1 MKKVLSLVLAAAMV
15 MGMSVSAFAA
25 NFSKPA
31 NSDGPEKCVNDFS
44 WGNAVLVDEDGYYV
58 ESAKQGGEEL
68 GEIVE
73 FENIVEG
80 DAIYFE
86 ILENGKGSTET
97 IVNGKHDDDCVLFEV
112 SNEMKFLL
120 KLTKLDWDG
129 DITVG
134 EFLEAVELAA
144 TNEDVKA
151 EIKAVVEYLGL
162 TEVSEVLNYGAIVGA
177 GLAALEADLH
187 EYCDTDVTVTVKT
200 ESGLYEG
207 KVPSNWVLKIENSE
221 YIEDAEIVSVSAK
234 EAAKAN
240 LEAGAVY
247 VKVILNDDF
256 KAQDEEEAGEVLKFF
271 MYIWDG
277 EHASDKAEVHY
288 TFKEYYEVE
297 VTKAMAKHVIPVA
310 EDTYYKLAKGIN
322 SLEVVFSLDN
332 DVYVT
337 AKMWKG
343 EKYMVK
349 SGVNAAWSKDLSK
362 EYDTD
367 IEVLTIESNLD
378 IREVLW
384 ESKKD
389 DKQVVELVDG
399 ALVAVDSEYVTK
411 YEVID
416 GIVLAKGYIAETEEG
431 SYALIDADIE
441 LIEKA
446 PEVEADKANPSTG
459 ASDFV
464 GAAVAMAVV
473 SVAAAGALALKK

>member
-1 MKKVLSLVLAAAMV
+1 MKKVLSVVLAASMV

-31 NSDGPEKCVNDFS
+31 NSDGPEKCVNDIT
-44 WGNAVLVDEDGYYV
+44 WGDAVLVDADGNYV
-58 ESAKQGGEEL
+58 ESAEQGGEEL

-73 FENIVEG
+73 FKNIVEG

-86 ILENGKGSTET
+86 IVAGETVEHEHTDACYAEAVKGYDLTEVKAAVGKYVDVTLVPDFVTEA
-97 IVNGKHDDDCVLFEV
+97 E
-112 SNEMKFLL
+112 
-120 KLTKLDWDG
+120 
-129 DITVG
+129 
-134 EFLEAVELAA
+134 LEAVKEEIFTQIEKLPVGVSTAKKVVNYVFNNLTLETVGGELICK
-144 TNEDVKA
+144 E
-151 EIKAVVEYLGL
+151 E
-162 TEVSEVLNYGAIVGA
+162 
-177 GLAALEADLH
+177 
-187 EYCDTDVTVTVKT
+187 TVT
-200 ESGLYEG
+200 GLLAG

-221 YIEDAEIVSVSAK
+221 YIEDAEIVSVSKKVAD
-234 EAAKAN
+234 KAN
-240 LEAGAVY
+240 LEAGKVY

-288 TFKEYYEVE
+288 TFKEYYEVK
-297 VTKAMAKHVIPVA
+297 VTKEMAKHVIPVA
-310 EDTYYKLAKGIN
+310 EDTYYKLASGIN
-322 SLEVVFSLDN
+322 SLEVVFSLN
-332 DVYVT
+332 DSVYVT

-349 SGVNAAWSKDLSK
+349 SDVDAKWSKDLSK
-362 EYDTD
+362 AYDTD
-367 IEVLTIESNLD
+367 IEVLNIESNLD

-384 ESKKD
+384 ESAKD
-389 DKQVVELVDG
+389 NKQVVEVVDG
-399 ALVAVDSEYVTK
+399 YLYAVDAEYVTK

-431 SYALIDADIE
+431 SYALIDADLE